1 MRDKE
6 DLSPED
12 LARVEEYLNST
23 IHQTD
28 RGEFKFWR
36 LMGVLSVVL
45 IAFGALAMYVA
56 IETGVWN
63 SGRWL

>member
-6 DLSPED
+6 DLSSED

-23 IHQTD
+23 IHQTE
-28 RGEFKFWR
+28 RGEFKLWR
-36 LMGVLSVVL
+36 LLGILSVVL
-45 IAFGALAMYVA
+45 IVFGALAMYVA

-63 SGRWL
+63 SGRWF

>member
-23 IHQTD
+23 IHRAD
-28 RGEFKFWR
+28 RGEFKLWR